1 MKNTILF
8 LITLF
13 FLSESYGAMIIER
26 FPTLSYQDA
35 MGTSIISI
43 KNFCLTE
50 DEAILKGRV
59 PFCLK
64 AKDVGHNEKVCI
76 NKDKQKLISI
86 KNSFS
91 RTIFGPRGRRTRTHY
106 SYGRYVKVKVVN
118 FDPRGH
124 EEVIETYDYKLNFC
138 Q

>member
-13 FLSESYGAMIIER
+13 FLSESFGAMIIER
-26 FPTLSYQDA
+26 FPTISYQDA
-35 MGTSIISI
+35 MGTSFISI

-50 DEAILKGRV
+50 DEATLKGRV

-91 RTIFGPRGRRTRTHY
+91 RTIFGPRGRRNRTRY
-106 SYGRYVKVKVVN
+106 SYGRYITVKVVN
-118 FDPRGH
+118 FDPRGY
-124 EEVIETYDYKLNFC
+124 EEVIDKYKYKIDYCN
-138 Q
+138 